1 MEEILDKAQAQILS
15 IASAKDT
22 KTFSSIK
29 ELLLNAFQR
38 VKKLHES
45 KGGLTRLSTGF
56 RDLDKLTYGLTPS
69 DFIIVAARSSMG
81 KTAFALN
88 IATHVALRQQKSVA
102 FFSLEMSEEQL
113 TQRLLCAGTGI
124 DSGRMQT
131 GNLEDGDW
139 DRMIKAGDRLSQAQ
153 LHIDDT
159 ASISVMELRTKARR
173 LKADQGLDLIVIDYL
188 QLMQGKSESRDGNRQ
203 QEISGISRSLK
214 ALARE
219 LKIPVIAL
227 SQLSRSVES
236 RPVKKPL
243 MSDLRESGSLEQD
256 ADLVMLLYREDYYEE
271 DTPDKNIAEV
281 IVAKHRN
288 GPVGTVRLF
297 FQKEFTRFMEL
308 VEDGE

>member
-1 MEEILDKAQAQILS
+1 
-15 IASAKDT
+15 
-22 KTFSSIK
+22 
-29 ELLLNAFQR
+29 
-38 VKKLHES
+38 
-45 KGGLTRLSTGF
+45 
-56 RDLDKLTYGLTPS
+56 
-69 DFIIVAARSSMG
+69 
-81 KTAFALN
+81 
-88 IATHVALRQQKSVA
+88 
-102 FFSLEMSEEQL
+102 MSEEQL
-113 TQRLLCAGTGI
+113 TQRILCAEAGV

-131 GNLEDGDW
+131 GGLEDGDW

-159 ASISVMELRTKARR
+159 ASISIMELRTKARR
-173 LKADQGLDLIVIDYL
+173 VKAEQGLDLIVIDYL

-271 DTPDKNIAEV
+271 DTPDKNIAE
-281 IVAKHRN
+281 N
-288 GPVGTVRLF
+288 GSVGTVRLF
-297 FQKEFTRFMEL
+297 FQKEFTRFMSLARDE
-308 VEDGE
+308 GAWSSP